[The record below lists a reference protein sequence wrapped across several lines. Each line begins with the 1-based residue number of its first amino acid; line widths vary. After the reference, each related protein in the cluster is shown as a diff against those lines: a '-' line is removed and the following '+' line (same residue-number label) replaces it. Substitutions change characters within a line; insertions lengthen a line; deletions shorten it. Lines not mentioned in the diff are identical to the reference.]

1 MPKNTHKRKV
11 SAHSK
16 SKTVKKNKV
25 SAGRAPSPKIFIG
38 VGVILVALGLY
49 LLLFKAHGNA
59 MTGFAML
66 AIIIGVVAAIIAIF
80 SAPDKKTG

>member
-1 MPKNTHKRKV
+1 MPKNTHKRKA

-16 SKTVKKNKV
+16 SKTIKKNKP
-25 SAGRAPSPKIFIG
+25 SAGRSSNPKVFVG
-38 VGVILVALGLY
+38 VGGLLVALGLY

-66 AIIIGVVAAIIAIF
+66 AIIIGVVTAIIAIF
-80 SAPDKKTG
+80 SASGKKAG

>member
-16 SKTVKKNKV
+16 SKTLKNGKS
-25 SAGRAPSPKIFIG
+25 SAGRTSNPKIYVG
-38 VGVILVALGLY
+38 VGFFLVALGLY
-49 LLLFKAHGNA
+49 MLLFKAHGNA

-66 AIIIGVVAAIIAIF
+66 AIIIGVVTAIIASF
-80 SAPDKKTG
+80 SAPKKKAG